1 MLKKRCGGCKIEKDI
16 SNFYKNKRKKD
27 GYQNYCVSCIK
38 KTNADSF
45 QKHKKKR
52 MAKSLEWQRSEKG
65 GEYHSDYYK
74 HGSKRKREVAKQEVT
89 PEVYQ
94 QQHVEHRAQYM
105 ATTHDERSKVNH
117 ERYERNKS
125 DILAQQK
132 EYRAKKKVRAE
143 PIEVAPTKKTCS
155 ECDFCF
161 QRSFASYNG
170 LTPNGRKKVDC
181 LVEPENG
188 RLPKASGKKVAFN
201 CDVCD
206 HEFSASLANINIGR
220 WCGMCSKQWKHCKN
234 EACDFC
240 FNRSF
245 ASYPG
250 LTPNGKRK
258 VDCLKDPIDVR
269 KALATHKKFLFNC
282 DVCDHDFSAS
292 FANIKHG
299 KWCGMCSK
307 QWKHCGKDDC
317 DYCFNRSFAS
327 YSGLTPNGK
336 RKVDCLKDP
345 TDARKALGT
354 HKKFLF
360 NCDVCDHDFSASFT
374 NIKHGK
380 WCGMCSEQWKHCG
393 KDDCDYCFNRSFA
406 SYSGLTPNGKRK
418 VDCLTNKEDAKLPKA
433 ANKRCSFNCDTCGN
447 IHSPYL
453 YSVIVGHWCPCSR
466 NKTELKVFNF
476 LTKEMKILVKREY
489 LPSFQWRHY
498 KKMCRFDFLLVGL
511 DIILEID
518 GPQHTQEVPKEW
530 MSTTLLHRQIVD
542 KWKEFMARRDGKKVF
557 RFNQHAIW
565 MDSYDWK
572 REMRTLVNTVKDI

>member
-336 RKVDCLKDP
+336 RKVDCL
-345 TDARKALGT
+345 
-354 HKKFLF
+354 
-360 NCDVCDHDFSASFT
+360 
-374 NIKHGK
+374 
-380 WCGMCSEQWKHCG
+380 
-393 KDDCDYCFNRSFA
+393 
-406 SYSGLTPNGKRK
+406 
-418 VDCLTNKEDAKLPKA
+418 TNKEDAKLPKA